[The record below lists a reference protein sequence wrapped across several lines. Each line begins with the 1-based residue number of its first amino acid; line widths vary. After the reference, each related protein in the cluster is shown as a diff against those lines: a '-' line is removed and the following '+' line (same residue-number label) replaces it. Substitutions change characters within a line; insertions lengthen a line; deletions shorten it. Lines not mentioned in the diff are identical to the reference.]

1 MSESFLP
8 RQPLLAYLAGVYIFL
23 IVTAFPIM
31 TITCRNTLM
40 KLVVP
45 HRIPL
50 VSSDITIHTFSF
62 TAGIIAIIA
71 IIAALA
77 SNIQVVL
84 NFIAGTIGVL
94 ILLVI
99 PPLFV
104 ISGRNILRKKFN
116 INYKL
121 NRYVTVIKSEIF
133 PYC

>member
-1 MSESFLP
+1 
-8 RQPLLAYLAGVYIFL
+8 
-23 IVTAFPIM
+23 M

-45 HRIPL
+45 NRIPL
-50 VSSDITIHTFSF
+50 VSSEITIHTFAF
-62 TAGIIAIIA
+62 TAGIISIIA
-71 IIAALA
+71 LIAALA

-104 ISGRNILRKKFN
+104 ISGRNILRSKFN